1 MISKEEFKEQLD
13 PGWAIAFGDDLYDE
27 ILKALKKDECDP
39 DEFDFDEI
47 KEKFA
52 ALRIYAHG
60 YGDNTRDVMAKYEE
74 LSKYIC
80 GHCGKIAKFITD
92 GWYYPF
98 CENCI
103 KEINGRYMP
112 IEEFYGFDNERI
124 LEEIDNIKNNF
135 KYEDYWAAI

>member
-13 PGWAIAFGDDLYDE
+13 PGWAKAFGDDLYDE

-60 YGDNTRDVMAKYEE
+60 YGKNTEDVIDKYED
-74 LSKYIC
+74 LSKYFC
-80 GHCGKIAKFITD
+80 GHCGKIAKFITN
-92 GWYYPF
+92 GWFYPF
-98 CENCI
+98 CEDCI
-103 KEINGRYMP
+103 KEINSSYMP
-112 IEEFYGFDNERI
+112 IKEFYGFDNKEI
-124 LEEIDNIKNNF
+124 LEEIEKIGNGEKV
-135 KYEDYWAAI
+135 EHE